1 MKRRPPSS
9 TLFPYPALSRSEPAS
24 GMPPSGGP
32 ASGGPASGGPAS
44 GGPASGIGASTSNP
58 STRVLVLPR
67 GSVTATSRSEEHT
80 SELQSQSNL
89 VCRLL
94 LEKKKYN
101 GQLFLP
107 NPVTITVFFIEP
119 ALAGMSKVTHF
130 QFHLFS
136 IEPIVPFM
144 RTHITCVL
152 VIFQLA

>member
-94 LEKKKYN
+94 LEKKKYDGEQQPRGPAEDRGPGPDTVDFRPGATKHLGCLQGGRSAPPPGERRVHRRSPAGGR
-101 GQLFLP
+101 GQ
-107 NPVTITVFFIEP
+107 
-119 ALAGMSKVTHF
+119 
-130 QFHLFS
+130 
-136 IEPIVPFM
+136 
-144 RTHITCVL
+144 
-152 VIFQLA
+152 